1 MAAFFHSY
9 VAAVLIT
16 KGLPAVQMWISKLID
31 PDANPRPLP
40 GNSTYP
46 QNNAVPAATTSAPIL
61 SPSIPSSLTVPV
73 SLVNET
79 AMRNGLHV
87 NYIASQE
94 GQSHQPTW
102 TVRCL
107 SKRLRLFPGIKSYQ
121 SFSL

>member
-9 VAAVLIT
+9 VAAVLLT
-16 KGLPAVQMWISKLID
+16 KGLHAVQTWISKLID
-31 PDANPRPLP
+31 PDANPRPIP
-40 GNSTYP
+40 DHSTYP
-46 QNNAVPAATTSAPIL
+46 QNNNFPASTTSAPTL
-61 SPSIPSSLTVPV
+61 SSTSSLTVPV

-79 AMRNGLHV
+79 AMRQGLHV

-107 SKRLRLFPGIKSYQ
+107 GKRLKAF
-121 SFSL
+121 FWN